1 MLLPEWRDR
10 ARAVGLDDPTLRAML
25 DREPY
30 RPLDAAAKVEIADR
44 LVSPSGLTAQAS
56 SFDRREV
63 ICAFAGAT
71 RQGATLGEVEAFADA
86 FLADPRVVA
95 LVPSAQGHLSHRDVL
110 RLDDGRVVPAMTDA
124 TRYSTRELLGV
135 EREVIDRAVGE
146 RAVGVAVAEPAAVE
160 RALSARPTIG
170 PDQAQMVRRLCSEGH
185 RVHVV
190 VGPPGTGKT
199 FALDAAREAWEASGY
214 VVVGAAVARE
224 AARNLEDKAGIR
236 ATSVASLRMQLDL
249 GGEYGLGPRTVVI
262 VDEAGML
269 PTRDLHALVEHASA
283 AGAAVVLVGDH
294 HQLPE
299 IDAGGAFRALVIRT
313 DPIVLTENRRQRDE
327 WGRRMLELIRGGHV
341 RRGLEL
347 ASDAGA
353 LAHAKEHL
361 ADTQHTAST
370 AAQRRAHVEA
380 ELQGR
385 RRPSRDNRRDLA
397 QAQAIERDAQIA
409 VGQAAERVHELHARV
424 QSDRWPVEHA
434 EDLARLAAVRDEIH
448 GRAQRQVLRARHIE
462 VPAYLLDELGQR
474 PHAPKARGVWDRAA
488 VRIEH
493 YRSSFAVNDRHSA
506 LGDRP
511 DELRARAAHDQ
522 TRSDVDAAQ
531 ARLARDHTVDRASSR
546 VPSRSHGLGR

>member
-1 MLLPEWRDR
+1 
-10 ARAVGLDDPTLRAML
+10 
-25 DREPY
+25 
-30 RPLDAAAKVEIADR
+30 
-44 LVSPSGLTAQAS
+44 
-56 SFDRREV
+56 
-63 ICAFAGAT
+63 
-71 RQGATLGEVEAFADA
+71 
-86 FLADPRVVA
+86 
-95 LVPSAQGHLSHRDVL
+95 
-110 RLDDGRVVPAMTDA
+110 
-124 TRYSTRELLGV
+124 
-135 EREVIDRAVGE
+135 
-146 RAVGVAVAEPAAVE
+146 
-160 RALSARPTIG
+160 
-170 PDQAQMVRRLCSEGH
+170 
-185 RVHVV
+185 
-190 VGPPGTGKT
+190 
-199 FALDAAREAWEASGY
+199 
-214 VVVGAAVARE
+214 
-224 AARNLEDKAGIR
+224 
-236 ATSVASLRMQLDL
+236 
-249 GGEYGLGPRTVVI
+249 
-262 VDEAGML
+262 
-269 PTRDLHALVEHASA
+269 
-283 AGAAVVLVGDH
+283 
-294 HQLPE
+294 
-299 IDAGGAFRALVIRT
+299 
-313 DPIVLTENRRQRDE
+313 
-327 WGRRMLELIRGGHV
+327 MLELIRGGHV

-511 DELRARAAHDQ
+511 DELRTRAAHDQ